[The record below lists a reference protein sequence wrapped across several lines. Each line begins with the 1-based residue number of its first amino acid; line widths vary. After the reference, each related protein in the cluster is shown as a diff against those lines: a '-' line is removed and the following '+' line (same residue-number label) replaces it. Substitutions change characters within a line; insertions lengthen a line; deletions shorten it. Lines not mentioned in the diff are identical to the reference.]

1 MLSCLRPALKKRKRE
16 DDGDVAAPRANEA
29 EPTSDGGGRGGCV
42 PGRRPRKRVAFGDAS
57 AMPLERTVG
66 VADADVDRTPI
77 ELPYT
82 CDGCGN
88 YILTTRM
95 SCGGCED
102 FDLCEPC
109 FRAFERGG
117 VDGDAND
124 AKNGRAA
131 VEEISRAVTHEHP
144 PGCFTVEDVVP
155 VEGESEKVDDGVN
168 GAEDAG
174 AVGDGGDVDGDGGRG
189 DGVVGVALA
198 RL

>member
-1 MLSCLRPALKKRKRE
+1 MLSCLRPSLKKRKRE
-16 DDGDVAAPRANEA
+16 HDLEVAVPSANGA

-42 PGRRPRKRVAFGDAS
+42 PGKRPRKRVAFGDAS
-57 AMPLERTVG
+57 APLERTVG

-109 FRAFERGG
+109 FRAFERA

-124 AKNGRAA
+124 ASGRAA
-131 VEEISRAVTHEHP
+131 DEISSAVTHAHP

-168 GAEDAG
+168 VAEDTD
-174 AVGDGGDVDGDGGRG
+174 AVGDGGDVDGDG
-189 DGVVGVALA
+189 DAA
-198 RL
+198 TAS